1 MPRDFQVSDNA
12 CAPPILGTDSTS
24 ADCRAQPL
32 PYPIDRQTMMS
43 PMNKTTLLAAILAL
57 FLPLQAQSQTKTA
70 STTSYGYCSFLAEKS
85 VKDGRGAM
93 VFSSMFEIKHRPDA
107 FGHTDLRNK
116 FVKAATTR
124 FPDWKISGTNGGC
137 PVHFASAN
145 EAQRELDEGVKNQQR
160 YGEVRRFDWR
170 P

>member
-1 MPRDFQVSDNA
+1 MKMIAIP
-12 CAPPILGTDSTS
+12 
-24 ADCRAQPL
+24 
-32 PYPIDRQTMMS
+32 
-43 PMNKTTLLAAILAL
+43 TLLLAL
-57 FLPLQAQSQTKTA
+57 FLPLSAQARTA
-70 STTSYGYCSFLAEKS
+70 ASYGYCSSLAEKS

-93 VFSSMFEIKHRPDA
+93 VFSSVFEVKSRPDA

-116 FVKAATTR
+116 FVKAAGAR
-124 FPDWKISGTNGGC
+124 FADWKINGAHTSC

-145 EAQRELDEGVKNQQR
+145 EAQRELDEGVKHQQR